1 MNTSQRKPMASRRV
15 EMSIDVE
22 ELQMFDGI
30 AQCANHTIEFKIG
43 KFSILSKLKLLNSYH
58 LIHRFQK
65 RVSLLQNTRT
75 EISYKLFACS

>member
-1 MNTSQRKPMASRRV
+1 MVSRRM

-43 KFSILSKLKLLNSYH
+43 KSAGS
-58 LIHRFQK
+58 R
-65 RVSLLQNTRT
+65 
-75 EISYKLFACS
+75 